1 MNTREHDWTD
11 AELEL
16 FHDGELRGSRGDEL
30 SAALR
35 TSPELRARAA
45 SIARADG
52 LYTRAL
58 ALEPARSAAASTH
71 PFTRPWLRAAAA
83 LLLLAGLAGLARV
96 WWIASR
102 SAQPLAPGEQLARHE
117 PAPTPTPVPEPYRAV
132 RVVFSLPIGK
142 AGPIQP
148 RPPAPI
154 AAPPDQPAP
163 EFIAQLDEALA
174 AGRVEEA
181 IKLVKNAG
189 PGDKEEAYRRFG
201 GALRSSD
208 TAMAA
213 LDSLEPQEQVAA
225 CKQWIAAGQQR
236 PFAMARLKMLSRRPE
251 LEEPIRIAV
260 RELLADDP
268 NLRTWVMSYVPWTLE
283 KS

>member
-30 SAALR
+30 SEALR
-35 TSPELRARAA
+35 TSPQLRARAA
-45 SIARADG
+45 SIARAG
-52 LYTRAL
+52 ALYTRAL
-58 ALEPARSAAASTH
+58 ALEPARSAVASNH
-71 PFTRPWLRAAAA
+71 PFARPWLRAAAA
-83 LLLLAGLAGLARV
+83 LLILAGLAGLARV
-96 WWIASR
+96 WWSASR
-102 SAQPLAPGEQLARHE
+102 STQPLAPSEQVARHE
-117 PAPTPTPVPEPYRAV
+117 PAPTPEPYRAV
-132 RVVFSLPIGK
+132 RVVFSIPAGK
-142 AGPIQP
+142 P
-148 RPPAPI
+148 RPAEKATAPAV
-154 AAPPDQPAP
+154 AAAPDQPAP
-163 EFIAQLDEALA
+163 EFISQLDAALA

-181 IKLVKNAG
+181 IELVKNAG

-213 LDSLEPQEQVAA
+213 LDSLEPEEQVAA

-251 LEEPIRIAV
+251 LEEPIRLAV